1 MKYFNEGVLMGTLV
15 VMNRKQG
22 GMNGMKDMKL
32 GTGGYKKVKTWSQSA
47 GGSYYSKHNMHKW

>member
-32 GTGGYKKVKTWSQSA
+32 GTGGL
-47 GGSYYSKHNMHKW
+47 